1 MKMKVKTAVIG
12 GICKST
18 QGRDKGRHYIISE
31 VTADG
36 AVLVVDGNFKKLASP
51 KKKNL
56 KHIELLPESAETIGA
71 KLVRGDKVFDSEI
84 YSALKSFNCPAPT
97 EEEQPLK

>member
-1 MKMKVKTAVIG
+1 MKVKTAVIG

-31 VTADG
+31 IISES
-36 AVLVVDGNFKKLASP
+36 AVLAVDGNFKKLASP

-56 KHIELLPESAETIGA
+56 KHIELLPESAESIGA
-71 KLVRGDKVFDSEI
+71 KLLRGDKVFDTEI
-84 YSALKSFNCPAPT
+84 YSALKAYNCPVT
-97 EEEQPLK
+97 DEEDKS